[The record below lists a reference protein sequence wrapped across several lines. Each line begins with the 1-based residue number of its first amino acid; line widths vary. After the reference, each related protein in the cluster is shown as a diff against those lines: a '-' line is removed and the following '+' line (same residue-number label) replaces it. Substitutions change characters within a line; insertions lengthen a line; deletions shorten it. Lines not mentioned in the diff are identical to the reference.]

1 MNKFKRSFGLAV
13 ATLVAVVGAGIAAT
27 PAQASATCTNGFAC
41 LYTSPQ
47 ETGAKLTISVGTCH
61 NFSGQWDNNISSVD
75 LSASAIDYVFYTS
88 YNCVWSG
95 PVYVMHHGWY
105 YDAFSAQYDNAF
117 SSMGPA

>member
-1 MNKFKRSFGLAV
+1 MHFLKTLRVGLVLALAV
-13 ATLVAVVGAGIAAT
+13 ACLGISAA
-27 PAQASATCTNGFAC
+27 PASASATCQNGFAC

-95 PVYVMHHGWY
+95 PVYVMRHPWY